1 MLLKNNAK
9 RLITVNGP
17 LTDGGYPE
25 HYDIKPGE
33 NPAVEVPDALCTSD
47 FVKNLMRIGE
57 LTQVSAP
64 ITPTASDDLE
74 ALRDEAMLLG
84 IRVDK
89 KWDAAKLQSE
99 IDKLNK

>member
-64 ITPTASDDLE
+64 THSDDLE

-84 IRVDK
+84 IRIDK

-99 IDKLNK
+99 IDKANRH